1 LQDTQYEVS
10 GLPQITPGRLN
21 PGALDALLDERIDW
35 RFKGIP
41 SALSGLSIRDAGARG
56 VNLFSDGFLPP
67 VTVLDEQALTH
78 NLTTMAALC
87 ARHGFAHAPHGKTT
101 MAPQLFA
108 RQFAHGVWGQTTANA
123 SQLRIY
129 RAFGVSRVIL
139 ANELVDAAALR
150 WLAGELDRDP
160 GFEFWCWV
168 DTERGVEL
176 MTAALREAAPSRPVD
191 VLIELGVAGGRTGC
205 RDRTAA
211 LKVAEAVAASPV
223 LRLTGV
229 ASYEGAVSGDASA
242 DGLAAVHD
250 HLTELRSL
258 ALDLAERGHFDG
270 VDQVVV
276 TAGGSSFFDQVVEV
290 LGAPWPDGL
299 PVLPVLRSGAYLTHD
314 EGYYERNSPLGATPR
329 LDGARLRPAVRAWA
343 QVTSRPEPRLA
354 FITAG
359 KRDVPYDIDLP
370 LPELRR
376 VDGVTSELTG
386 CVVTSVNDQHGFV
399 TLGTDAA
406 LEVGD
411 WVGLGLSHPCTTF
424 DKVPLMP
431 MVGADGETVVD
442 LIRTFF

>member
-1 LQDTQYEVS
+1 MPE
-10 GLPQITPGRLN
+10 ITPGRMD
-21 PGALDALLDERIDW
+21 PAALDALLDERIDW

-41 SALSGLSIRDAGARG
+41 ASLSGLSIRDARARG
-56 VNLFSDGFLPP
+56 VNLVRDGFLPP
-67 VTVLDEQALTH
+67 VTVLDEPALTH
-78 NLTTMAALC
+78 NLTTMADLC

-108 RQFAHGVWGQTTANA
+108 RQFEHGVWGQTTANA

-160 GFEFWCWV
+160 GFEFWCWA

-176 MTAALREAAPSRPVD
+176 MTDALRAAAPSRPVD
-191 VLIELGVAGGRTGC
+191 VLVELGVPGGRTGC

-211 LKVAEAVAASPV
+211 LTVAEAIAASPV
-223 LRLTGV
+223 LRLAGV
-229 ASYEGAVSGDASA
+229 ASYEGAVA
-242 DGLAAVHD
+242 DDTSETGLATVRA
-250 HLTELRSL
+250 HLTELRAL
-258 ALDLAERGHFDG
+258 ALDLAERGHFAG
-270 VDQVVV
+270 LDQVLV
-276 TAGGSSFFDQVVEV
+276 TAGGSSFFDVVVDV
-290 LGAPWPDGL
+290 LGEPWPDGL
-299 PVLPVLRSGAYLTHD
+299 PVLPVLRSGAYITHD
-314 EGYYERNSPLGATPR
+314 EGYYARNSPLGAAPR
-329 LDGARLRPAVRAWA
+329 LDGTRLRPAVRAWA

-354 FITAG
+354 FVNAG

-376 VDGVTSELTG
+376 AGGVTTELTG
-386 CVVTSVNDQHGFV
+386 CVVTKVNDQHGFV
-399 TLGTDAA
+399 RLGADAA

-424 DKVPLMP
+424 DKVPLVP

>member
-1 LQDTQYEVS
+1 MPE
-10 GLPQITPGRLN
+10 ITPGRMD
-21 PGALDALLDERIDW
+21 PAALDALLDERIDW

-41 SALSGLSIRDAGARG
+41 TALSGSSIRDARDRG
-56 VNLFSDGFLPP
+56 LNLFRDGFLPP
-67 VTVLDEQALTH
+67 VTVLDEPALTH
-78 NLTTMAALC
+78 NLTTMADLC

-108 RQFAHGVWGQTTANA
+108 RQFEHGVWGQTTANA

-150 WLAGELDRDP
+150 WVAGELDRDP
-160 GFEFWCWV
+160 DFEFWCWA
-168 DTERGVEL
+168 DTEAGVEL
-176 MTAALREAAPSRPVD
+176 MTSALREASPSRPVD
-191 VLIELGVAGGRTGC
+191 VLVELGAPGCRTGC

-211 LKVAEAVAASPV
+211 LAVAEAVAASPV
-223 LRLTGV
+223 LRLAGV
-229 ASYEGAVSGDASA
+229 ASYEGAIAGDATA
-242 DGLAAVHD
+242 DGLAAVHA
-250 HLTELRSL
+250 HLTDLRAL
-258 ALDLAERGHFDG
+258 ALDLAERGHFAE

-314 EGYYERNSPLGATPR
+314 EGYYARNSPLGVTPR
-329 LDGARLRPAVRAWA
+329 LDGTRLRPAVRAWA
-343 QVTSRPEPRLA
+343 QVMSRPEPRLA

-376 VDGVTSELTG
+376 AGGVTTELTG
-386 CVVTSVNDQHGFV
+386 CAIVKVNDQHGFV
-399 TLGTDAA
+399 QLGADAA

-424 DKVPLMP
+424 DKVPLLP
-431 MVGADGETVVD
+431 VVGADGETVVD

>member
-1 LQDTQYEVS
+1 M
-10 GLPQITPGRLN
+10 PQITPGRLD
-21 PGALDALLDERIDW
+21 PAALDALLDERIDW
-35 RFKGIP
+35 RYKGIP
-41 SALSGLSIRDAGARG
+41 SALSGLSIRDARDRG
-56 VNLFSDGFLPP
+56 LNLFGDGFLPP
-67 VTVLDEQALTH
+67 VTVLDEPALTH
-78 NLTTMAALC
+78 NLTTMADLC

-101 MAPQLFA
+101 MAPQLYA
-108 RQFAHGVWGQTTANA
+108 RQFEHGAWGQTTANA

-139 ANELVDAAALR
+139 ANELVDAAALH
-150 WLAGELDRDP
+150 WLAAELNRDP
-160 GFEFWCWV
+160 HFEFWCWA

-176 MTAALREAAPSRPVD
+176 MTAALREAGTSRPVD
-191 VLIELGVAGGRTGC
+191 VLIELGVPGGRTGC

-211 LKVAEAVAASPV
+211 LKVAEAIAASPV

-229 ASYEGAVSGDASA
+229 ASYEGAVADDTSA
-242 DGLAAVHD
+242 NGLAIVHA
-250 HLTELRSL
+250 HLTELRAL

-270 VDQVVV
+270 VDQVLV

-314 EGYYERNSPLGATPR
+314 EGYYARSSPLGVSPR
-329 LDGARLRPAVRAWA
+329 LDGPRLRPAVRAWA
-343 QVTSRPEPRLA
+343 QVNSRPEPGLA

-370 LPELRR
+370 VPELRR
-376 VDGVTSELTG
+376 ANGVTSALTG
-386 CVVTSVNDQHGFV
+386 CTVTKVNDQHGFV
-399 TLGTDAA
+399 RLDSDTA

-424 DKVPLMP
+424 DKVPLVP